1 MKLLLDEN
9 LPARLVRVLADAFP
23 GSQHVKGVGLEAAS
37 DAEVWTY
44 AREQGFALVSKD
56 SDFQQMSF
64 LLGFPPKVVWIRA
77 GNSSVEEIETLLLRS
92 VDVLRGFD
100 ADDEAAV
107 LILS

>member
-1 MKLLLDEN
+1 VKLLLDEN

-23 GSQHVKGVGLEAAS
+23 GSEHVKGVGLEAS
-37 DAEVWTY
+37 PDSEVWSY
-44 AREQGFALVSKD
+44 AREHGFALVSKD

-64 LLGFPPKVVWIRA
+64 LLGFPPKVVWVRV
-77 GNSSVEEIETLLLRS
+77 GNCSVDEIEALLLRS
-92 VDVLRGFD
+92 VDVLLGFD